1 MQWVLD
7 EKLAIIMRGTNQQ
20 GGKDLVNAEEPS
32 RSGQRISGVMEKIS
46 FLLEDSQN

>member
-1 MQWVLD
+1 MQEVLN
-7 EKLAIIMRGTNQQ
+7 EELLIIMRGTNQQ

-32 RSGQRISGVMEKIS
+32 RNGQRISGIMENIF